1 MIFKIVPAINTS
13 LEVTQRM
20 PKIQILWI
28 VLGWRSFLF
37 LIELGA
43 GIWSHSLSLLAASGH
58 LFSDLVN
65 LGLTLLVTW
74 LVDCKS
80 EEEVIF
86 EYRGIEIWVAIA
98 NGISLI
104 FLSFLIAR
112 EAIEHLQT
120 TETLQGLPMLIVAGL
135 SLLIN
140 SYSINLLHENSH
152 RDLNFRAILL
162 HGVADAASSFGV
174 MVSAVVIYF
183 CNWLW
188 ADAIVSL
195 LVATILSL
203 SAVSLMRDSLQAMK

>member
-86 EYRGIEIWVAIA
+86 EYRGIEIWVAIFFIMA
-98 NGISLI
+98 PE
-104 FLSFLIAR
+104 LIAVR
-112 EAIEHLQT
+112 T
-120 TETLQGLPMLIVAGL
+120 TLL
-135 SLLIN
+135 SDRLL
-140 SYSINLLHENSH
+140 LLCGDATSE
-152 RDLNFRAILL
+152 LG
-162 HGVADAASSFGV
+162 HG
-174 MVSAVVIYF
+174 
-183 CNWLW
+183 
-188 ADAIVSL
+188 
-195 LVATILSL
+195 
-203 SAVSLMRDSLQAMK
+203 

>member
-1 MIFKIVPAINTS
+1 
-13 LEVTQRM
+13 M

-86 EYRGIEIWVAIA
+86 EYRGIEIWVAIFFIMA
-98 NGISLI
+98 PE
-104 FLSFLIAR
+104 LIAVR
-112 EAIEHLQT
+112 T
-120 TETLQGLPMLIVAGL
+120 TLL
-135 SLLIN
+135 SDRLL
-140 SYSINLLHENSH
+140 LLCGDATSE
-152 RDLNFRAILL
+152 LG
-162 HGVADAASSFGV
+162 HG
-174 MVSAVVIYF
+174 
-183 CNWLW
+183 
-188 ADAIVSL
+188 
-195 LVATILSL
+195 
-203 SAVSLMRDSLQAMK
+203 